1 MDPDVRTALLALGML
16 FVVAFGGMSLY
27 VIADSGFDTYGDLL
41 LAAFSLFVVVG
52 SFFAAVGL
60 VAPFLGAPLCLLV
73 LLTFLATC
81 LNLPPFLYRE
91 ELRCSLFVF
100 LP

>member
-41 LAAFSLFVVVG
+41 LAGLSLLVVV
-52 SFFAAVGL
+52 FVALGL
-60 VAPFLGAPLCLLV
+60 IGAMR
-73 LLTFLATC
+73 T
-81 LNLPPFLYRE
+81 PPK
-91 ELRCSLFVF
+91 
-100 LP
+100 